1 MLACVRRESPP
12 AHDEQAADDPSAPPV
27 RSPRTTRIDIPQ
39 VTDALVYDTFHRWLQ
54 AQNDN
59 DFAAYSALYADRFTG
74 VRRTNV
80 GLHFLT
86 RAGWLAQN
94 ERVGRTAPRVAENP
108 QFELGIAS
116 ASIRFDQKPAT
127 STDTGTAKQLVLELQ
142 EDTLRITRE
151 VTLVADAP
159 TETANSALPVR
170 IIVNVGAVPYLVV
183 GSGGTT
189 NAPKLMAREGAYAAV
204 GELTDSEAFASWS
217 GKAFKVLTSTG
228 TWCPALGQ
236 EVVALVRT
244 VPPASEVAAWRRQ
257 RLSDRAISKLL
268 FRSSSAVTAV
278 RLATAPTL
286 NCKGEWL
293 LAQDDKRPI
302 PNVALALNDADLVS
316 AAESAFRHLPG
327 YQQLKLEQRSLRAD
341 TAAAGRPDDQ
351 LTVSAFDDTHSGQRL
366 LWVKPAVSSICA
378 GFDGHLSVLFDAG
391 KRDAPAMNA
400 PLDTP
405 LKTAIAQADSL
416 LALLDVEGN
425 GAFGALFTEVVSGDT
440 VLVNDQG
447 QTLQRVPANTKA
459 NPCILHTSTQH

>member
-12 AHDEQAADDPSAPPV
+12 AHNEQAADDPSAPSV

-94 ERVGRTAPRVAENP
+94 ERVGRNASSIAETP

-116 ASIRFDQKPAT
+116 ASIRFDQQPDT
-127 STDTGTAKQLVLELQ
+127 STDTSTAKQLVLELQ

-159 TETANSALPVR
+159 TETANSALPMR

-189 NAPKLMAREGAYAAV
+189 NSPKLLASEGAYAAV
-204 GELTDSEAFASWS
+204 GKLTDSEAFASWS

-236 EVVALVRT
+236 EVVALARS
-244 VPPASEVAAWRRQ
+244 VPPASEVAAWRSQ

-286 NCKGEWL
+286 TCKGEWL

-302 PNVALALNDADLVS
+302 PDVALALNDADLVS
-316 AAESAFRHLPG
+316 AAESAFRQLPR
-327 YQQLKLEQRSLRAD
+327 YQQLKLEHQRSLRAD
-341 TAAAGRPDDQ
+341 TAAAGRAKDQ
-351 LTVSAFDDTHSGQRL
+351 LTVRAFKDTRSGQRL
-366 LWVKPAVSSICA
+366 LWVKPAGSSICA

-400 PLDTP
+400 PLDAP

-416 LALLDVEGN
+416 LALLDVDGN
-425 GAFGALFTEVVSGDT
+425 GAFEALFTEVVSGDT

-447 QTLQRVPANTKA
+447 QTLQRVPANTKY
-459 NPCILHTSTQH
+459 NPCSTQH